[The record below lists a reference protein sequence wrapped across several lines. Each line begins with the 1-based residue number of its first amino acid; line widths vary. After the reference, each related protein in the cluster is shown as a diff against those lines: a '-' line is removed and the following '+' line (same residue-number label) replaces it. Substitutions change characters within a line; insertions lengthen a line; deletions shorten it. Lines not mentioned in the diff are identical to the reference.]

1 MKCCIHMQLSL
12 PSILCVTYAFYAK
25 MKRKTSKTSKTSE
38 DKLMFS
44 MMSRRIDRDFERY
57 SKGGEKRS
65 EVGKKGGAPKGNAN
79 AARNPKQ
86 AKTKVYPMSRTN

>member
-38 DKLMFS
+38 DKNK
-44 MMSRRIDRDFERY
+44 DENKDEDENEN
-57 SKGGEKRS
+57 KDET
-65 EVGKKGGAPKGNAN
+65 N
-79 AARNPKQ
+79 
-86 AKTKVYPMSRTN
+86 KVYPMSRTN